1 MIRANN
7 ASLAPVYDMMCG
19 EVWENVTKNLAQKI
33 AGMNRCDHLNR
44 AQWQQFAPECG
55 LNAKQV
61 VDRIVAF
68 AKSAIAEAKVVASE
82 IAAMPAGGHPILQ
95 QAQQAVERRAQRLL
109 LQLQELDN
117 ERTVKAI
124 DEAAGQE
131 KGSGSWR

>member
-1 MIRANN
+1 MHSIRRDP
-7 ASLAPVYDMMCG
+7 SRPILAEQLGRRSPPGLIVEIDIG
-19 EVWENVTKNLAQKI
+19 KRLSAAVAHDK
-33 AGMNRCDHLNR
+33 AGG
-44 AQWQQFAPECG
+44 F
-55 LNAKQV
+55 
-61 VDRIVAF
+61 VAF